1 MKGKFLRVATIVS
14 VGACALISTAYAAD
28 AVSNFELCPGFT
40 VVTAVSTEDG
50 DYESI
55 KRITAMDENT
65 VTIHYSNERMVSD
78 FLSSDPPRLVRT
90 DLDRDIRRTDLHSAE
105 LYLQQFDER
114 LPTLVPETTAIGI
127 STELFRKL
135 KTGEPAKMGVF
146 IAFSQTPSL
155 DRNTHPNVYDNQM
168 IAPVVRSESEP
179 QKLRV
184 IVDDRPVELPS
195 IRVTGEFF
203 GDKAEFWFL
212 DDELNPI
219 TLRYRFGVDHVNIPA
234 DIATQLGIPVPDPK
248 DKERFDVIKI
258 ASICDRPAIQEAA
271 PPPAGEIPEMDGLL
285 GAAGEGSS
293 GSGSGGLPAL
303 AEAIEQALAEDGT
316 IDLYTIHFSFA
327 KANLRPESAETI
339 NAIATVLARHPEW
352 KMEITGHTDSI
363 GGDADNLKLSNARAG
378 TVKSALVSGHKID
391 AERLFVAGRGETSP
405 VSENDTPVGR
415 ALNRRVEIRKM

>member
-1 MKGKFLRVATIVS
+1 MTWALLRGAAIIGAGVCASYSVAQAT
-14 VGACALISTAYAAD
+14 GAAPH
-28 AVSNFELCPGFT
+28 FELCPGFT

-55 KRITAMDENT
+55 KRVTTADKDK

-90 DLDRDIRRTDLHSAE
+90 DLDRDIRRADLHSAE

-127 STELFRKL
+127 STEVFRKL
-135 KTGEPAKMGVF
+135 KAGAPTNMGVF

-168 IAPVVRSESEP
+168 IAPVVRSGSAP
-179 QKLRV
+179 QKLRA
-184 IVDDRPVELPS
+184 IVDDRPVELPA
-195 IRVTGEFF
+195 IQVTGEFF

-212 DDELNPI
+212 DDETNPI
-219 TLRYRFGVDHVNIPA
+219 TLRYRFGVDHMSLSPELAAQLDLPA
-234 DIATQLGIPVPDPK
+234 PEPK

-258 ASICDRPAIQEAA
+258 ASICDRPPVQETAS
-271 PPPAGEIPEMDGLL
+271 PPAGEIPEMDGLL
-285 GAAGEGSS
+285 EAAGGGSG
-293 GSGSGGLPAL
+293 GSGSGGSPAL
-303 AEAIEQALAEDGT
+303 VEAIEQALTEDGA

-327 KANLRPESAETI
+327 KATLRPESAETI
-339 NAIATVLARHPEW
+339 DAIAIVLDRHPEW

-363 GGDADNLKLSNARAG
+363 GGDAANLKLSNARAG
-378 TVKSALVSGHKID
+378 AVKAALVTGRKID
-391 AERLFVAGRGETSP
+391 AGRLFVAGRGETSP
-405 VSENDTPVGR
+405 VSDNDTPVGR